1 MLRTILLVSPIYV
14 TLLWSI
20 VLAGNTKKYSNPR
33 NYLSRFMLLPLVIF
47 SSHFFYFAPYPT
59 IYPYFDV
66 VLQCASLIVFPAYYI
81 YFRLLTVDEKFSI
94 KTHHKFFI
102 PSIFLTIVYALV
114 VLLTPKAEFRTW
126 LFDEQA
132 YPNSVQIQFLNI
144 LRTVIRLTYLIQVIV
159 SVIGNSLLIRK
170 YGSKAE
176 QYYSDVEDGKYNN
189 AKMLNYSIIIM
200 SVGAFTLTA
209 LGRHFLLSKDLIICL
224 GWSVFTIM
232 LFIIGY
238 MGIRQKPIN
247 PTFELESVNLYTE
260 QIDLTNA
267 AQKKILD
274 KLIVE
279 FEQKKIYLN
288 SQLNISDVVQAVGT
302 NRTYISTLI
311 NQQYNQNFCSF
322 VNNYRLDELERTYL
336 ENSTLSNEVLAK
348 KCGFGSINSM
358 KRAIASR
365 TGYSVTEWK
374 KDVLKGNS

>member
-1 MLRTILLVSPIYV
+1 MIRTIFLLAPIFV

-20 VLAGNTKKYSNPR
+20 TLAGNAKRFSHPR
-33 NYLSRFMLLPLVIF
+33 LYLGHFMLLPLVIF
-47 SSHFFYFAPYPT
+47 ISHFFYFAPLQD

-66 VLQCASLIVFPAYYI
+66 VLQCTSLIVFPAYYI
-81 YFRLLTVDEKFSI
+81 YFRLLTVDDKFSI
-94 KTHHKFFI
+94 KAHHKFFI
-102 PSIFLTIVYALV
+102 PSMFLTIVYALV

-132 YPNSVQIQFLNI
+132 YPDSVQIQFLNI
-144 LRTVIRLTYLIQVIV
+144 LRTVIRLTYLVQVVV
-159 SVIGNSLLIRK
+159 SVIGNTLLIRK

-176 QYYSDVEDGKYNN
+176 QYYSDVADGKYNN

-209 LGRHFLLSKDLIICL
+209 LGRHFLLSKDLIICI
-224 GWSVFTIM
+224 GWSIFSSM

-260 QIDLTNA
+260 PIDLTNA
-267 AQKKILD
+267 AQKKILQ

-311 NQQYNQNFCSF
+311 NQQYNQNFCTF
-322 VNNYRLDELERTYL
+322 VNSYRLAELERIFL
-336 ENSTLSNEVLAK
+336 ENPTLSNEVLVE

-365 TGYSVTEWK
+365 TEYSVSEWK
-374 KDVLKGNS
+374 KDVLKCS